1 MLRTVQPYFKIMR
14 IFLYIDLDSLSVY
27 LFPINEKTAEWT
39 EPKIFEATQLTPRG
53 WFMAEFK
60 QFCLEKMSKFIIFKN
75 SPAKIWELFKMYI

>member
-53 WFMAEFK
+53 WFMTEFE